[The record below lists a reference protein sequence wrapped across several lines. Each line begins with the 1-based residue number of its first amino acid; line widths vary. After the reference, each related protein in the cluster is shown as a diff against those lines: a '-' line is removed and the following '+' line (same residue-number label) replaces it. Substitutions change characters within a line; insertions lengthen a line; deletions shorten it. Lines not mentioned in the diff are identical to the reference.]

1 MKTRHVFRSCAV
13 LAMISAAIFWG
24 AQELVRPRIASARGP
39 LPQST
44 GQSAAPAQTTT
55 PSPAPAA
62 QNQAPAGPAIKSE
75 SRVVRVDT
83 IVTDKKGNYIHDL
96 KSGDFRVFE
105 DNKPQEV
112 TNFTF
117 GADPNAPPGSN
128 RHYTVLF
135 FDSSTMG
142 IGDQAQARAAAVK
155 FVEADTGPDRV
166 MAVFEFGGNLTIAQN
181 FTADPE
187 QLKKAVAGIKTSS
200 LSPDSAMTSPAPPT
214 IGSAVFGN
222 PEADFGNYTLLLA
235 LRSVAKNLASI
246 PGRKTLILFTAG
258 FALTPEA
265 QSEVTAAIDACNRAN
280 VAIYPLDV
288 RGLVAPSMAPP
299 TMAPPTGASL
309 ERPQGNAVARLV
321 AYRDGFN
328 ATSQAPR
335 LLLASYSISPDP
347 APEPLQARGGGG
359 GGAGGGGAGGG
370 GGGGKGGTGGGG
382 TGGGGTTGGGGGKGG
397 TGGGTG
403 GTGGT
408 GGKGG
413 TGGTGGKG
421 GGGTSGSGGKGVSQP
436 YGNPAY
442 AQPRSIVPTFPASA
456 SQNQQVLY
464 QLASGTGGF
473 PILNTNDLL
482 SGLDKI
488 AHEQNEYYLL
498 GFSPEDSPE
507 GSCHTLRVKVERSGT
522 EVRARSGFCNV
533 KPTDVLA
540 GNPVEKNLESLAA
553 GTAPGGMGGTLQ
565 TSFLYSAV
573 NQARVSLAMEIP
585 AASINFDKVKGKY
598 HADVNVLGIAYRP
611 DGSVGARFSDAV
623 NLDLEKDEWKD
634 FLKSPMRYQNQLT
647 IAPGQYRLDVVLS
660 SGGQSFGK
668 YETPLA
674 IDAFDGKALA
684 VGGLTLSSTINQVSD
699 LAGSLDA
706 DLIADRTPLIVHGLE
721 IVPSGN
727 YHFKQAEKLALYVQA
742 YDPHLADANAPK
754 LQVAYRVQDA
764 KTGKVVLASGG
775 VDATPFIDKGKPTV
789 PMALAVPL
797 DRVPVGSYRLDLVV
811 AEVGGPS
818 TPMRSVNFEVE

>member
-1 MKTRHVFRSCAV
+1 MKTRHVFRFCAV
-13 LAMISAAIFWG
+13 LAMTSAATFWG
-24 AQELVRPRIASARGP
+24 ARELARPRIANAQETA
-39 LPQST
+39 PQSN
-44 GQSAAPAQTTT
+44 GQSSAPAQTA
-55 PSPAPAA
+55 APLPQAA
-62 QNQAPAGPAIKSE
+62 QNQLPTGPAIKSE

-117 GADPNAPPGSN
+117 GSDPNAPPGSN

-135 FDSSTMG
+135 FDYSTMDV
-142 IGDQAQARAAAVK
+142 GDQAQARAAAVK

-181 FTADPE
+181 FTADPDL
-187 QLKKAVAGIKTSS
+187 LKKAVAGIKMSS
-200 LSPDSAMTSPAPPT
+200 VSPLPVTMGPVAL
-214 IGSAVFGN
+214 GN
-222 PEADFGNYTLLLA
+222 SEADFGTYTLLLA
-235 LRSVAKNLASI
+235 LRSVAKNLAEI

-265 QSEVTAAIDACNRAN
+265 QSEVTAAIDACNKAN

-288 RGLVAPSMAPP
+288 RGLVAPSMS
-299 TMAPPTGASL
+299 PPTGASL
-309 ERPQGNAVARLV
+309 EKPKGNSTGQLV
-321 AYRDGFN
+321 AYPVGFN
-328 ATSQAPR
+328 APSQSPR
-335 LLLASYSISPDP
+335 LLLASYSISLDPEPD
-347 APEPLQARGGGG
+347 PLQARGGGG
-359 GGAGGGGAGGG
+359 GTGGGG
-370 GGGGKGGTGGGG
+370 GGGGKGGSGGTGGGG
-382 TGGGGTTGGGGGKGG
+382 TGGGGTTGGGGKGG

-413 TGGTGGKG
+413 TGTGGKG
-421 GGGTSGSGGKGVSQP
+421 GGPSQP
-436 YGNPAY
+436 YGSPVY
-442 AQPRSIVPTFPASA
+442 SQPRSIVPAFPASA

-540 GNPVEKNLESLAA
+540 GNPVEKNLENLAA

-573 NQARVSLAMEIP
+573 NQARVNLAMEIP

-623 NLDLEKDEWKD
+623 NLDMEKDEWKD

-668 YETPLA
+668 YETPLV

-684 VGGLTLSSTINQVSD
+684 VGGLTLSSTFNHVSD

-706 DLIADRTPLIVHGLE
+706 DLIADRTPLIVHELE
-721 IVPSGN
+721 FVPSGD
-727 YHFKQAEKLALYVQA
+727 YRFKQAEKIAVYVQA

-754 LQVAYRVQDA
+754 LRVAYRVIDT
-764 KTGKVVLASGG
+764 KTGKNVLASGG

-789 PMALAVPL
+789 PIALAVPL
-797 DRVPVGSYRLDLVV
+797 DKVPPSAYRLDLVV
-811 AEVGGPS
+811 EEVGGAS
-818 TPMRSVNFEVE
+818 TPMRSVNFVVE